1 MMILDKKKLLKILM
15 LMIVLLLP
23 FSVNSTD
30 SDLASKYLTDS
41 TVGFYQTNTCEFSFA
56 NFAINNLGNQK
67 IIIKKLCKLEADT
80 LDFYDYKKTIE
91 KYTKEDGFEN
101 N

>member
-1 MMILDKKKLLKILM
+1 MKDKEIPISEFRDKFEYKMSKL
-15 LMIVLLLP
+15 
-23 FSVNSTD
+23 
-30 SDLASKYLTDS
+30 SDEKLERL
-41 TVGFYQTNTCEFSFA
+41 
-56 NFAINNLGNQK
+56 QK

-91 KYTKEDGFEN
+91 KYNKEGGFEN

>member
-1 MMILDKKKLLKILM
+1 MKHKEIPISEFRNKFEYKMSKLSDDKLEKLQKK
-15 LMIVLLLP
+15 
-23 FSVNSTD
+23 
-30 SDLASKYLTDS
+30 
-41 TVGFYQTNTCEFSFA
+41 
-56 NFAINNLGNQK
+56 
-67 IIIKKLCKLEADT
+67 IIKKLCKFEADT

>member
-1 MMILDKKKLLKILM
+1 MKHKEITISDFRDKVEYKMSKL
-15 LMIVLLLP
+15 
-23 FSVNSTD
+23 
-30 SDLASKYLTDS
+30 SDEKLERL
-41 TVGFYQTNTCEFSFA
+41 
-56 NFAINNLGNQK
+56 QK

-91 KYTKEDGFEN
+91 KYNKEGGFEN